1 MTTALYVHDD
11 CDAHRTPPGH
21 PEQVARLQRIRAR
34 LDAPEFADL
43 QRHECPLASYEQIQL
58 CHPQSYIDQI
68 IAAEPASGTVALDE
82 DTHMSFG
89 SVQAARRA
97 VGGAIAAVDLVM
109 MGKARNAFVAA
120 RPPGHHAETAR
131 QMGFCL
137 FGNVAIAARHAME
150 HHGLSRVAVVDF
162 DVHHG
167 NGTQDLL
174 WQERRALFFSSH
186 QMPLWPGTGAP
197 EEKGAFDHI
206 HNLPLPPGSSGSE
219 MRALYSAQ
227 VFPMIDAFAPELILI
242 SAGFDA
248 HADDP
253 LANLNWHKEDFI
265 WLTKALCDLASRHC
279 NGRVV
284 SLLEGGYDLDA
295 LAQSAAAHVTALM
308 SS

>member
-43 QRHECPLASYEQIQL
+43 QRHECPLASDEQIHL

-68 IAAEPASGTVALDE
+68 ISAEPASGTVALDE

-97 VGGAIAAVDLVM
+97 VGGAIAAVDRVM

-197 EEKGAFDHI
+197 EEKGAFDQI

-227 VFPMIDAFAPELILI
+227 VAWSCTSSGRTPT
-242 SAGFDA
+242 
-248 HADDP
+248 
-253 LANLNWHKEDFI
+253 
-265 WLTKALCDLASRHC
+265 TKSNH
-279 NGRVV
+279 
-284 SLLEGGYDLDA
+284 SP
-295 LAQSAAAHVTALM
+295 
-308 SS
+308 